1 MSVPKRKLLEQ
12 YKKFL
17 DVRAI
22 IKNSM
27 GEISPVPLNV
37 LQVGPAGYM
46 AVAGKENNLSLVFY
60 DFTKSKDHYAE
71 VTADDVWM
79 DVGIKPETLQVALLC
94 ATMSM
99 EWWIKIPG
107 ETALPSFLRKA

>member
-1 MSVPKRKLLEQ
+1 MSMPKGKLLEQ
-12 YKKFL
+12 YRKFFEI
-17 DVRAI
+17 RSI

-27 GEISPVPLNV
+27 GDVTPIPLNV

-71 VTADDVWM
+71 ISSDDVWM
-79 DVGIKPETLQVALLC
+79 DVGIKPEFLQVALLC
-94 ATMSM
+94 ATVSL

-107 ETALPSFLRKA
+107 ESVLPSYLRKA